1 LRKLAGA
8 ALIALSLTVDGA
20 GADQRL
26 VAVKVERPPVT
37 DGRDDDAAWARA
49 QAVTT
54 IDAVADIPLTL
65 KAVYTE
71 GAIYFLVQ
79 YPDATENRE
88 HKTMLWDQ
96 AAERYRIGP
105 KREDTFIFK
114 WNLSAGSIDLRVS
127 GHTPH
132 RADIWY
138 WKAYR
143 TDHGR
148 YADDKMHIFEI
159 TAIPRSQKILSDT
172 GHSFYLYRP
181 GDEGDPAYRAIVHD
195 KYEGDQAA
203 RYDFSQ
209 PSGSRADIRAKGEWK
224 EGSWTIEFARP
235 LDTGHADDIQFRID
249 GSYLFGVSRYE
260 IAGRK
265 RDPTI
270 EQPDFGR
277 GDVGEPLVLIF
288 R

>member
-1 LRKLAGA
+1 LPKLTGA
-8 ALIALSLTVDGA
+8 ALIALSITTHGA
-20 GADQRL
+20 LADQQMAAL
-26 VAVKVERPPVT
+26 KVQRPPVI
-37 DGRDDDAAWARA
+37 DGRDDDAAWTRA

-54 IDAVADIPLTL
+54 IDAVAGIPLTL

-71 GAIYFLVQ
+71 DAIFFLVQ

-88 HKTMLWDQ
+88 HKTMLWDE
-96 AAERYRIGP
+96 AAKRYRIGP
-105 KREDTFIFK
+105 KREDTFVFK
-114 WNLSAGSIDLRVS
+114 WSMSASSIDLRVS

-159 TAIPRSQKILSDT
+159 TPIPRSQKILSST

-181 GDEGDPAYRAIVHD
+181 GDEGKPAYRALVHE
-195 KYEGDQAA
+195 KYEGDQTA
-203 RYDFSQ
+203 RYSLAQ
-209 PSGSRADIRAKGEWK
+209 PSGSRGDIRAKGKWK

-235 LDTGHADDIQFRID
+235 LDTGHADDVRFQVDR
-249 GSYLFGVSRYE
+249 SYLFGVSRYE

-270 EQPDFGR
+270 EQPDFGG